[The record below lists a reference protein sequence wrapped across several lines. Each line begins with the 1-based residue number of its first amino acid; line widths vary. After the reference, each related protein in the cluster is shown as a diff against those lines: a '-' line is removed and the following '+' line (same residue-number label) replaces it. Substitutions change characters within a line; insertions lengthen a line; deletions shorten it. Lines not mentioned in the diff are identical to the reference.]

1 MVWLLITSFTMPVA
15 SPQLRLRLGQ
25 LATRPYEH
33 SNSCR
38 VYFLHLICTAHPLC
52 TSQVVTDDPSQP
64 ELTECLLRLGALE
77 RLDLFLVEPPADL
90 GRALA
95 KLHKLRTL
103 VIAPYAGEAGRVREV
118 NPI

>member
-1 MVWLLITSFTMPVA
+1 M
-15 SPQLRLRLGQ
+15 
-25 LATRPYEH
+25 
-33 SNSCR
+33 
-38 VYFLHLICTAHPLC
+38 
-52 TSQVVTDDPSQP
+52 
-64 ELTECLLRLGALE
+64 LRLGALE

-95 KLHKLRTL
+95 RLHKLRTL